1 MSEPTPGISAPLLRF
16 AEYTTALYRPPEL
29 GDCDPSLRLSRAVDI
44 WSIGCIVFGA
54 GCATPLM
61 QPAKNQ
67 LSIKGAI
74 MSWCAEWP
82 SFLTGSNAKLHVSKW
97 GQKALDVWDHEI
109 TCAGCLLTRSQCS
122 HFGAE
127 EAPLLILPLIYL
139 RGFLF
144 RI

>member
-44 WSIGCIVFGA
+44 WSIGCIVFEA

-67 LSIKGAI
+67 LSIKGVI
-74 MSWCAEWP
+74 RSWCAAWS
-82 SFLTGSNAKLHVSKW
+82 SFSNGSNAQLHYTKW
-97 GQKALDVWDHEI
+97 GQKLWKCGAM
-109 TCAGCLLTRSQCS
+109 RSLVLGACS
-122 HFGAE
+122 PNPNARTLVPKKHTF
-127 EAPLLILPLIYL
+127 
-139 RGFLF
+139 
-144 RI
+144 